1 VNHHLDDQG
10 PEDGFDSD
18 ELELRRMLHR
28 AVQEMAPRDGALD
41 HLRRAVPAR
50 KARKRQA
57 LVGAAAAA
65 LFAGVAVPALMTVSG
80 VGGPDA
86 NPAIAGQA
94 SETGGSTGQG
104 KNPDGGSTGKVGES
118 SGGTTG
124 TGSGGPKG
132 TEAGKPSP
140 GADASSGAGPTQS
153 LSPAAPTCTADQLGS
168 ATSTVDGPDSTG
180 VVYGTFRV
188 VNVSTK
194 SCTVAGS
201 VTLSPGV
208 QGAADATKVGVTEH
222 TAGDPAAALPDP
234 SLYVTQFVLAPGS
247 AYDVK
252 FAWVPSSTCPSDGGG
267 TGGSTTGGDTGSS
280 PSPSPSPSEQTTSTT
295 TGTTGTSPQLMREDG
310 TTTAEGSVSVTYT
323 ADAGSPSVTATVPN
337 ACAGTIYRTGVVASP

>member
-1 VNHHLDDQG
+1 MNHHLDDQG
-10 PEDGFDSD
+10 PDGFDSD

-28 AVQEMAPRDGALD
+28 AVDEMAPRDGALD

-57 LVGAAAAA
+57 IVGVAAAA

-80 VGGPDA
+80 VGGPEA
-86 NPAIAGQA
+86 NPAVAGQA
-94 SETGGSTGQG
+94 SDTGGSTGQG
-104 KNPDGGSTGKVGES
+104 KNPDGGSAGKVGES
-118 SGGTTG
+118 TGGTTG
-124 TGSGGPKG
+124 TGSGGTKETGGGKATPG
-132 TEAGKPSP
+132 TGASSGTGPSASP
-140 GADASSGAGPTQS
+140 GAAV
-153 LSPAAPTCTADQLGS
+153 PACTADQLGS
-168 ATSTVDGPDSTG
+168 ASSTVDGPDSTG

-188 VNVSTK
+188 VNVSTA

-201 VTLSPGV
+201 VALSPAV

-222 TAGDPAAALPDP
+222 AAGDAAAALPDP
-234 SLYVTQFVLAPGS
+234 SLYVTQLALAPGS

-252 FAWVPSSTCPSDGGG
+252 FAWVPSSSCPSDGGT

-280 PSPSPSPSEQTTSTT
+280 PSPSPSPSEQTTNAGS
-295 TGTTGTSPQLMREDG
+295 GTTGTSPQLMWADG

-323 ADAGSPSVTATVPN
+323 ADAGSPSVTATVPD
-337 ACAGTIYRTGVVASP
+337 ACAGTIYRTGVLASS

>member
-1 VNHHLDDQG
+1 MNHHLDDQG
-10 PEDGFDSD
+10 PDGLDSD

-28 AVQEMAPRDGALD
+28 AVDEMAPRDGTLD

-57 LVGAAAAA
+57 IVGVAAAA

-80 VGGPDA
+80 VGETAD
-86 NPAIAGQA
+86 PAVAGQA
-94 SETGGSTGQG
+94 SQTGGSTGGG
-104 KNPDGGSTGKVGES
+104 KNPDGGSAGKVGES
-118 SGGTTG
+118 TGGTTG
-124 TGSGGPKG
+124 TGSGEPKG
-132 TEAGKPSP
+132 TGAGKPTP
-140 GADASSGAGPTQS
+140 GAAASSGTGPSASPGPTA
-153 LSPAAPTCTADQLGS
+153 PACAADQLGS

-188 VNVSTK
+188 VNVSTT

-201 VTLSPGV
+201 VALSPAV

-222 TAGDPAAALPDP
+222 AAGDAAAALPDP
-234 SLYVTQFVLAPGS
+234 SLYVTQFALAPGS

-252 FAWVPSSTCPSDGGG
+252 FAWVPSASCPSDGGT

-280 PSPSPSPSEQTTSTT
+280 PSPSPSPSEQTTSTSS
-295 TGTTGTSPQLMREDG
+295 GTTGTSPQLMREDG
-310 TTTAEGSVSVTYT
+310 ATTAEGSVSVTYT
-323 ADAGSPSVTATVPN
+323 ADAGSPSVTATVQG
-337 ACAGTIYRTGVVASP
+337 ACAGTIYRTGVLASS